1 MTMGFIRT
9 SAAIPQSRV
18 GDIDFNCE
26 RILELWQNAHEAG
39 SAIVVFPELSVTGYT
54 SRDLFLNDHLLESCL
69 SALLSLAK
77 TGCKL
82 DPLAFVGL
90 PIRHHLG
97 VFNCV
102 AALHKGRVV
111 GICPKSYLPNYGEFE
126 EERWFRSGRIIRP
139 NATIRLDDEEVPFGL
154 DILFQ
159 ASNKRELMI
168 GVEVCEDSWV
178 HVPPS
183 LDQISAGA
191 SIVCNL
197 SASNFVVG
205 KAETRR
211 LLAKAHS
218 VRGKCAYIYVAA
230 GPGESSTDLA
240 FDADAFICEQGA
252 ILAESTRFSRSDQL
266 ITSDI
271 DLNALLHS
279 RVAANTFGECS
290 AESQRKF
297 RYIPFALSEGDQYTR
312 AIDPHPFLPKDQN
325 TLATRCWEVFEIQ
338 SNALATRMRAIGS
351 PKLILGISGGLDST
365 HAALVATQ
373 AIKLCGQ
380 ASNELI
386 CVTMPGLGT
395 TSQTENNAKSLADQL
410 QAELRIVD
418 IKEESLSL
426 LKAIGHPAASQATN
440 TDELIDALRQ
450 HEQWA
455 NVTVE
460 NVQARLRTLILMSLA
475 NQEHGIV
482 VGTGDLSEK
491 ALGWSTYAG
500 DQIAMYD
507 VNAGVPKTLIQF
519 VVRWVANE
527 RLQSWSNT
535 HKDSLRKTLFSILD
549 TPISPELLPASTA
562 GQISQ
567 ITEEKI
573 GPYELHDFF
582 LFHFVGHGRPP
593 KQILDLAW
601 AAFQGTYERQT
612 LTLWFSVFIK
622 RFFSQQFKRSC
633 TADGP
638 KVLSVA
644 LSPRGDWRMPSDA
657 RADIWLDEIEKWGRS
672 T

>member
-1 MTMGFIRT
+1 MANGFLRA
-9 SAAIPQSRV
+9 SAGVPQTRV
-18 GDIDFNCE
+18 GDVEFNCE
-26 RILELWQNAHEAG
+26 RLLELWTKADEIG
-39 SAIVVFPELSVTGYT
+39 SALVVFPELSVTGYT
-54 SRDLFLNDHLLESCL
+54 SRDLFLNEHLLASGL
-69 SALLSLAK
+69 SALVKLAK
-77 TGCKL
+77 AACKL
-82 DPLAFVGL
+82 NPMAFIGL
-90 PIRHHLG
+90 PIKHHLG
-97 VFNCV
+97 IFNCV
-102 AALHKGRVV
+102 AAVHKGQIL
-111 GICPKSYLPNYGEFE
+111 GLCPKSYLPNYGEFE
-126 EERWFRSGRIIRP
+126 EERWFRSGRLVRP
-139 NATIRLDDEEVPFGL
+139 NTTIRVADTDVPFGL
-154 DILFQ
+154 DILFK
-159 ASNKRELMI
+159 ASNAPDLVV
-168 GVEVCEDSWV
+168 GVEVCEDNWV

-191 SIVCNL
+191 LIICNL

-205 KAETRR
+205 KADTRR
-211 LLAKAHS
+211 ILTRAHS
-218 VRGKCAYIYVAA
+218 IRGKCAYIYVAA

-240 FDADAFICEQGA
+240 FDSDAFICEQGA
-252 ILAESTRFSRSDQL
+252 ILAQSKRFSRSDQL
-266 ITSDI
+266 VTSEI
-271 DLNALLHS
+271 DLNALMHS
-279 RVAANTFGECS
+279 RMASNTFGECS
-290 AESQRKF
+290 AESRQTF
-297 RYIPFALSEGDQYTR
+297 RYIPFTLRECQQQMR
-312 AIDPHPFLPKDQN
+312 PVDPHPFLPKDPN

-380 ASNELI
+380 VSTDLV

-395 TSQTENNAKSLADQL
+395 TSHTKDNAISLAEQL
-410 QAELRIVD
+410 GADLRTMD

-426 LKAIGHPAASQATN
+426 LKAIEHPAASQA
-440 TDELIDALRQ
+440 DDIDALIKALRQ
-450 HEQWA
+450 NEQWA

-475 NQEHGIV
+475 NQENGIV

-527 RLQSWSNT
+527 RLRSWSTKNA
-535 HKDSLRKTLFSILD
+535 KPLRETLFSILE

-567 ITEEKI
+567 MTETQI

-593 KQILDLAW
+593 RQILDLAW
-601 AAFQGTYERQT
+601 TAFKDTYDPDT
-612 LTLWFSVFIK
+612 LKKWFSVFLK

-638 KVLSVA
+638 KVLSIA

-657 RADIWLDEIEKWGRS
+657 SVSIWLDDIENWGES